1 MDPSSN
7 QNPESF
13 PTENQEENELNQIDN
28 HEGVEPIYVMTL
40 ELEQGK
46 AEQIKI
52 FSDSEPSELAYA
64 FCKEHDLDYN
74 AHEYL
79 TEKIE
84 VLLNQYKNNAEDNS
98 QIEEVEDEHG
108 LTESNNNSN
117 NNLNEKKGKFVYRTY
132 DVEDDNNEKNVNVN
146 NIVGNDENSLRYSE
160 NSSLRNQK
168 NKNFERNKKFNQ
180 DDEIVISNNSERKVI
195 NDNKRD
201 NLIQIDNNEIEIDN
215 KIENKNNKNK
225 KEKYNIN
232 EIENDNENNYEN
244 NINEIENE
252 NENNYENNI
261 NEIENDNE
269 NNYENNNINEIENN
283 NENEKYYVNEE
294 NIENQDENI
303 NNDLEEVDIDNMN
316 ENKNDIKEDFIATS
330 SNNLVSENSNSSP
343 NKTENIHSEIN
354 NFLIKN
360 KNDIKEKPDI
370 KNIINKNQIS
380 SNHNNNTNTSSSNK
394 NNNSNPIKVKKNN
407 NLSENENIKVK
418 QKQNKQKQKS
428 NDFIPLS
435 TKKHISNINNP
446 NQNMTTNSSFSV
458 QMNILNKCPSNYS
471 KISGGSIFD
480 RLFMDSE
487 MRRLVPKKPCH
498 FGYRNEK
505 ENENNENDIN
515 NKLYKTQPTSANRK
529 KEKLIIQD
537 ENGNNVNYGEYM
549 YNRDKDIRK
558 NHLEEMEEIK
568 KKIEDE
574 EVEKCSFRPKV
585 NTEFNNRLNDNQ
597 TSMPLSYKR
606 QLSKSKLERLEKEY
620 NQKYPFKPSINDN
633 YKTDLSFNE
642 RQQFFSNL
650 YKQRHKELCNLI
662 NNNKEDENGKPMF
675 RPTLVSKPL
684 NSFNKN
690 YNNLD
695 VYTRNYTI
703 AKQEEDKRDTL
714 YNKYY
719 RNKKEN
725 PIPVQNS
732 KRQNKKIIDK
742 IHKSVFDTIFKELDS
757 DQDGLISPIHINT
770 EKLPNQIITIIEPLI
785 NELKD
790 DNQTL
795 SNEDFLNAM
804 NSLYNDL
811 TIVDK
816 HTLINTYRNTAKRSN
831 SLSNKNNATINSKM
845 NLQNK
850 SKISNKN
857 VNSLDNKRK
866 IDVNTERLANN
877 HDKRIEQMFDNYM
890 RIYNNKDYNNIY
902 FDNNYNNQHTVQSS
916 NLNKSEYF
924 NNRNNNTSIRDNNNS
939 EFSSICNFTFDN
951 YMKSLN

>member
-1 MDPSSN
+1 MDPSPN
-7 QNPESF
+7 PNPESF
-13 PTENQEENELNQIDN
+13 PSENQEDTEPNQIDN
-28 HEGVEPIYVMTL
+28 HEGIEPIYVMTL

-52 FSDSEPSELAYA
+52 FSDSEPNELAYA

-132 DVEDDNNEKNVNVN
+132 DVEDENNEKNDMG
-146 NIVGNDENSLRYSE
+146 NIGNDENSLRYSE

-168 NKNFERNKKFNQ
+168 NKILERNKKNNE
-180 DDEIVISNNSERKVI
+180 DDEVVISEGTERKGG
-195 NDNKRD
+195 NDNKND
-201 NLIQIDNNEIEIDN
+201 NLIQIDDENVN
-215 KIENKNNKNK
+215 KELEEDDMENMNKNN
-225 KEKYNIN
+225 
-232 EIENDNENNYEN
+232 
-244 NINEIENE
+244 
-252 NENNYENNI
+252 
-261 NEIENDNE
+261 
-269 NNYENNNINEIENN
+269 
-283 NENEKYYVNEE
+283 
-294 NIENQDENI
+294 
-303 NNDLEEVDIDNMN
+303 
-316 ENKNDIKEDFIATS
+316 NDIKENFIATS
-330 SNNLVSENSNSSP
+330 SNNLVSENSNYNNTSP
-343 NKTENIHSEIN
+343 NKTDNIHSEIN
-354 NFLIKN
+354 NFLLKN
-360 KNDIKEKPDI
+360 QNEIEGKSDLN
-370 KNIINKNQIS
+370 NIINNNQLS
-380 SNHNNNTNTSSSNK
+380 SNNNNTNTSSSNTK
-394 NNNSNPIKVKKNN
+394 YKSKPIKVKKNS
-407 NLSENENIKVK
+407 NLSENENNKL
-418 QKQNKQKQKS
+418 KQNQKKQKS
-428 NDFIPLS
+428 NDFVPLS
-435 TKKHISNINNP
+435 NKKHISNINNP

-505 ENENNENDIN
+505 ENENNDNN
-515 NKLYKTQPTSANRK
+515 NKLYKTQPTSAKRK

-549 YNRDKDIRK
+549 YKRDKDYRK

-585 NTEFNNRLNDNQ
+585 NTEFNNKLSENQ
-597 TSMPLSYKR
+597 SSMPSSYKR

-633 YKTDLSFNE
+633 YKTNLTFNE

-650 YKQRHKELCNLI
+650 YKQRHKELCNII

-684 NSFNKN
+684 NTFNKN
-690 YNNLD
+690 NNNLD

-770 EKLPNQIITIIEPLI
+770 EKLPKQIITIIEPLI

-795 SNEDFLNAM
+795 SNEDFINAM

-816 HTLINTYRNTAKRSN
+816 HTLINTYRNTSKRSN
-831 SLSNKNNATINSKM
+831 SLSNNKNNTTINSKM

-850 SKISNKN
+850 STINKNKN
-857 VNSLDNKRK
+857 VSSVDNKRK

-924 NNRNNNTSIRDNNNS
+924 NNKNNNTSIRDNNNS

>member
-1 MDPSSN
+1 MDPSPN
-7 QNPESF
+7 PNPESF
-13 PTENQEENELNQIDN
+13 PSENQEDTEPNQIDN
-28 HEGVEPIYVMTL
+28 HEGIEPIYVMTL

-52 FSDSEPSELAYA
+52 FSDSEPNELAYA

-132 DVEDDNNEKNVNVN
+132 DVEDENNEKNDMG
-146 NIVGNDENSLRYSE
+146 NIGNDENSLRYSE

-168 NKNFERNKKFNQ
+168 NKILERNKKNNE
-180 DDEIVISNNSERKVI
+180 DDEVVISEGTERKGG
-195 NDNKRD
+195 NDNKND
-201 NLIQIDNNEIEIDN
+201 NLIQIDDENVN
-215 KIENKNNKNK
+215 KELEEDDMENMNKNN
-225 KEKYNIN
+225 
-232 EIENDNENNYEN
+232 
-244 NINEIENE
+244 
-252 NENNYENNI
+252 
-261 NEIENDNE
+261 
-269 NNYENNNINEIENN
+269 
-283 NENEKYYVNEE
+283 
-294 NIENQDENI
+294 
-303 NNDLEEVDIDNMN
+303 
-316 ENKNDIKEDFIATS
+316 NDIKENFIATS
-330 SNNLVSENSNSSP
+330 SNNLVSENSNYNNTSP
-343 NKTENIHSEIN
+343 NKTDNIHSEIN
-354 NFLIKN
+354 NFLLKN
-360 KNDIKEKPDI
+360 QNEIEGKSDLN
-370 KNIINKNQIS
+370 NIINNNQLS
-380 SNHNNNTNTSSSNK
+380 SNNNNTNISSSNTK
-394 NNNSNPIKVKKNN
+394 YKSKPIKVKKNS
-407 NLSENENIKVK
+407 NLSENENNKL
-418 QKQNKQKQKS
+418 KQNQKKQKS
-428 NDFIPLS
+428 NDFVPLS
-435 TKKHISNINNP
+435 NKKHISNINNP

-505 ENENNENDIN
+505 ENENNDNN
-515 NKLYKTQPTSANRK
+515 NKLYKTQPTSAKRK

-684 NSFNKN
+684 NTFNKN
-690 YNNLD
+690 NNNLD

-770 EKLPNQIITIIEPLI
+770 EKLPKQIITIIEPLI

-795 SNEDFLNAM
+795 SNEDFINAM

-816 HTLINTYRNTAKRSN
+816 HTLINTYRNTSKRSN
-831 SLSNKNNATINSKM
+831 SLSNNKNNTTINSKM

-850 SKISNKN
+850 STINKNKN
-857 VNSLDNKRK
+857 VSSVDNKRK

-924 NNRNNNTSIRDNNNS
+924 NNKNNNTSIRDNNNS

>member
-1 MDPSSN
+1 MDPSPN
-7 QNPESF
+7 PNPESF
-13 PTENQEENELNQIDN
+13 PSENQEDTEPNQIDN
-28 HEGVEPIYVMTL
+28 HEGIEPIYVMTL

-52 FSDSEPSELAYA
+52 FSDSEPNELAYA

-132 DVEDDNNEKNVNVN
+132 DVEDENNEKNDMG
-146 NIVGNDENSLRYSE
+146 NIGNDENSLRYSE

-168 NKNFERNKKFNQ
+168 NKILERNKKNNE
-180 DDEIVISNNSERKVI
+180 DDEVVISEGTERKGG
-195 NDNKRD
+195 NDNKNN
-201 NLIQIDNNEIEIDN
+201 NLIQIDDENVN
-215 KIENKNNKNK
+215 KELEEDDMENMNKNN
-225 KEKYNIN
+225 
-232 EIENDNENNYEN
+232 
-244 NINEIENE
+244 
-252 NENNYENNI
+252 
-261 NEIENDNE
+261 
-269 NNYENNNINEIENN
+269 
-283 NENEKYYVNEE
+283 
-294 NIENQDENI
+294 
-303 NNDLEEVDIDNMN
+303 
-316 ENKNDIKEDFIATS
+316 NDIKENFIATS
-330 SNNLVSENSNSSP
+330 SNNLVSENSNYNNTSP
-343 NKTENIHSEIN
+343 NKTDNIHSEIN
-354 NFLIKN
+354 NFLLKN
-360 KNDIKEKPDI
+360 QNEIEGKSDLN
-370 KNIINKNQIS
+370 NIINNNQLS
-380 SNHNNNTNTSSSNK
+380 SNNNNTNTSSSNTK
-394 NNNSNPIKVKKNN
+394 YKSKPIKVKKNS
-407 NLSENENIKVK
+407 NLSENENNKL
-418 QKQNKQKQKS
+418 KQNQKKQKS
-428 NDFIPLS
+428 NDFVPLS
-435 TKKHISNINNP
+435 NKKHISNINNP

-505 ENENNENDIN
+505 ENENNDNN
-515 NKLYKTQPTSANRK
+515 NKLYKTQPTSAKRK

-549 YNRDKDIRK
+549 YKRDKDYRK

-585 NTEFNNRLNDNQ
+585 NTEFNNKLSENQ
-597 TSMPLSYKR
+597 SSMPSSYKR

-633 YKTDLSFNE
+633 YKTNLTFNE

-650 YKQRHKELCNLI
+650 YKQRHKELCNII

-684 NSFNKN
+684 NTFNKN
-690 YNNLD
+690 NNNLD

-770 EKLPNQIITIIEPLI
+770 EKLPNQILTIIEPLI

-795 SNEDFLNAM
+795 SNEDFINAM

-816 HTLINTYRNTAKRSN
+816 HTLINTYRNTSKRSN
-831 SLSNKNNATINSKM
+831 SLSNNKNNTTINSKM

-850 SKISNKN
+850 STINKNKN
-857 VNSLDNKRK
+857 VSSVDNKRK

-924 NNRNNNTSIRDNNNS
+924 NNKNNNTSIRDNNNS

>member
-7 QNPESF
+7 PNPESF
-13 PTENQEENELNQIDN
+13 PTENQEDTEPNQIDN
-28 HEGVEPIYVMTL
+28 HEGIEPIYVMTL

-52 FSDSEPSELAYA
+52 FSDSEPNELAYA

-132 DVEDDNNEKNVNVN
+132 DVEDENNEKNDMG
-146 NIVGNDENSLRYSE
+146 NIGNDENSLRYSE

-168 NKNFERNKKFNQ
+168 NKILERNKKNNE
-180 DDEIVISNNSERKVI
+180 DDEVVISEGTERKGG
-195 NDNKRD
+195 NDNKND
-201 NLIQIDNNEIEIDN
+201 NLIQIDDENVN
-215 KIENKNNKNK
+215 KELEEDDMENMNKNN
-225 KEKYNIN
+225 
-232 EIENDNENNYEN
+232 
-244 NINEIENE
+244 
-252 NENNYENNI
+252 
-261 NEIENDNE
+261 
-269 NNYENNNINEIENN
+269 
-283 NENEKYYVNEE
+283 
-294 NIENQDENI
+294 
-303 NNDLEEVDIDNMN
+303 
-316 ENKNDIKEDFIATS
+316 NDIKENFIATS
-330 SNNLVSENSNSSP
+330 SNNLVSENSNYNNTSP
-343 NKTENIHSEIN
+343 NKTDNIHSEIN
-354 NFLIKN
+354 NFLLKN
-360 KNDIKEKPDI
+360 QNEIEGKSDLN
-370 KNIINKNQIS
+370 NIINNNQLS
-380 SNHNNNTNTSSSNK
+380 SNNNNTNTSSSNTK
-394 NNNSNPIKVKKNN
+394 YKSKPIKVKKNS
-407 NLSENENIKVK
+407 NLSENENNKL
-418 QKQNKQKQKS
+418 KQNQKKQKS
-428 NDFIPLS
+428 NDFVPLS
-435 TKKHISNINNP
+435 NKKHISNINNP

-505 ENENNENDIN
+505 ENENNDNN
-515 NKLYKTQPTSANRK
+515 NKLYKTQPTSAKRK

-549 YNRDKDIRK
+549 YKRDKDYRK

-585 NTEFNNRLNDNQ
+585 NTEFNNKLSENQ
-597 TSMPLSYKR
+597 SSMPSSYKR

-633 YKTDLSFNE
+633 YKTNLTFNE

-650 YKQRHKELCNLI
+650 YKQRHKELCNII

-684 NSFNKN
+684 NTFNKN
-690 YNNLD
+690 NNNLD

-770 EKLPNQIITIIEPLI
+770 EKLPKQIITIIEPLI

-795 SNEDFLNAM
+795 SNEDFINAM

-816 HTLINTYRNTAKRSN
+816 HTLINTYRNTSKRSN
-831 SLSNKNNATINSKM
+831 SLSNNKNNTTINSKM

-850 SKISNKN
+850 STINKNKN
-857 VNSLDNKRK
+857 VSSVDNKRK

-924 NNRNNNTSIRDNNNS
+924 NNKNNNTSIRDNNNS

>member
-7 QNPESF
+7 PNPESF
-13 PTENQEENELNQIDN
+13 PTENQEDTEPNQIDN
-28 HEGVEPIYVMTL
+28 HEGIEPIYVMTL

-52 FSDSEPSELAYA
+52 FSDSEPNELAYA

-132 DVEDDNNEKNVNVN
+132 DVEDENNEKNDMG
-146 NIVGNDENSLRYSE
+146 NIGNDENSLRYSE

-168 NKNFERNKKFNQ
+168 NKILERNKKNNE
-180 DDEIVISNNSERKVI
+180 DDEVVISEGTERKGG
-195 NDNKRD
+195 NDNKND
-201 NLIQIDNNEIEIDN
+201 NLIQIDDENVN
-215 KIENKNNKNK
+215 KELEEDDMENMNKNN
-225 KEKYNIN
+225 
-232 EIENDNENNYEN
+232 
-244 NINEIENE
+244 
-252 NENNYENNI
+252 
-261 NEIENDNE
+261 
-269 NNYENNNINEIENN
+269 
-283 NENEKYYVNEE
+283 
-294 NIENQDENI
+294 
-303 NNDLEEVDIDNMN
+303 
-316 ENKNDIKEDFIATS
+316 NDIKENFIATS
-330 SNNLVSENSNSSP
+330 SNNLVSENSNYNNTSP
-343 NKTENIHSEIN
+343 NKTDNIHSEIN
-354 NFLIKN
+354 NFLLKN
-360 KNDIKEKPDI
+360 QNEIEGKSDLN
-370 KNIINKNQIS
+370 NIINNNQLS
-380 SNHNNNTNTSSSNK
+380 SNNNNTNTSSSNTK
-394 NNNSNPIKVKKNN
+394 YKSKPIKVKKNS
-407 NLSENENIKVK
+407 NLSENENNKL
-418 QKQNKQKQKS
+418 KQNQKKQKS
-428 NDFIPLS
+428 NDFVPLS
-435 TKKHISNINNP
+435 NKKHISNLNNP

-505 ENENNENDIN
+505 ENENNDNN
-515 NKLYKTQPTSANRK
+515 NKLYKTQPTSAKRK

-549 YNRDKDIRK
+549 YKRDKDYRK

-585 NTEFNNRLNDNQ
+585 NTEFNNKLSENQ
-597 TSMPLSYKR
+597 SSMPSSYKR

-633 YKTDLSFNE
+633 YKTNLTFNE

-650 YKQRHKELCNLI
+650 YKQRHKELCNII

-684 NSFNKN
+684 NTFNKN
-690 YNNLD
+690 NNNLD

-770 EKLPNQIITIIEPLI
+770 EKLPKQIITIIEPLI

-795 SNEDFLNAM
+795 SNEDFINAM

-816 HTLINTYRNTAKRSN
+816 HTLINTYRNTSKRSN
-831 SLSNKNNATINSKM
+831 SLSNNKNNTTINSKM

-850 SKISNKN
+850 STINKNKN
-857 VNSLDNKRK
+857 VSSVDNKRK

-924 NNRNNNTSIRDNNNS
+924 NNKNNNTSIRDNNNS

>member
-7 QNPESF
+7 PNPESF
-13 PTENQEENELNQIDN
+13 QTENQEDTEPNQIDN
-28 HEGVEPIYVMTL
+28 HEGIEPIYVMTL

-52 FSDSEPSELAYA
+52 FSDSEPNELAYA

-132 DVEDDNNEKNVNVN
+132 DVEDENNEKNVNIN
-146 NIVGNDENSLRYSE
+146 NIGGNDENSLRYSE
-160 NSSLRNQK
+160 NSSLRNQR
-168 NKNFERNKKFNQ
+168 NKNLERNKKNNE
-180 DDEIVISNNSERKVI
+180 DDEIVISENSERK
-195 NDNKRD
+195 KD
-201 NLIQIDNNEIEIDN
+201 NLIQIDNND
-215 KIENKNNKNK
+215 
-225 KEKYNIN
+225 
-232 EIENDNENNYEN
+232 NDNN
-244 NINEIENE
+244 
-252 NENNYENNI
+252 
-261 NEIENDNE
+261 
-269 NNYENNNINEIENN
+269 
-283 NENEKYYVNEE
+283 
-294 NIENQDENI
+294 DENI
-303 NNDLEEVDIDNMN
+303 NKELEEEDIDNMN
-316 ENKNDIKEDFIATS
+316 QNQNDIKEDFIATS
-330 SNNLVSENSNSSP
+330 SNNLVSENSNTSP

-354 NFLIKN
+354 NFLSKN
-360 KNDIKEKPDI
+360 RNDIEEKPDLN
-370 KNIINKNQIS
+370 NIINNNHIS
-380 SNHNNNTNTSSSNK
+380 SNNNNTNTSSSNTK
-394 NNNSNPIKVKKNN
+394 YKSKPIKVKKNS
-407 NLSENENIKVK
+407 NLSENEKHK
-418 QKQNKQKQKS
+418 LKQNKKKQKS
-428 NDFIPLS
+428 NEFIPLS
-435 TKKHISNINNP
+435 NKKHVSNLNNP

-498 FGYRNEK
+498 FGYRHEK

-515 NKLYKTQPTSANRK
+515 NKLYKTQPTSAKRK

-549 YNRDKDIRK
+549 YNRDKDFRK

-585 NTEFNNRLNDNQ
+585 NTEFNNKLSENQ
-597 TSMPLSYKR
+597 TSMPSSYKR

-690 YNNLD
+690 NNNLD

-725 PIPVQNS
+725 PISVQNS

-770 EKLPNQIITIIEPLI
+770 EKLPNQILTIIEPLI

-795 SNEDFLNAM
+795 SNEDFINAM

-811 TIVDK
+811 TLVDK
-816 HTLINTYRNTAKRSN
+816 HTLINTYRNTSKRSK
-831 SLSNKNNATINSKM
+831 SISTNNNTTINSKM

-850 SKISNKN
+850 SKINKNKN
-857 VNSLDNKRK
+857 VSSLDNKRK

-890 RIYNNKDYNNIY
+890 RTYNNKDYNNIY
-902 FDNNYNNQHTVQSS
+902 FDNNNYNNQHTVQSS

>member
-1 MDPSSN
+1 MDPSPN
-7 QNPESF
+7 PNPESF
-13 PTENQEENELNQIDN
+13 PTENQEDTEPNQIDN
-28 HEGVEPIYVMTL
+28 HEGIEPIYVMTL

-52 FSDSEPSELAYA
+52 FSDSEPNELAYA

-132 DVEDDNNEKNVNVN
+132 DVEDENNEKNVNIN
-146 NIVGNDENSLRYSE
+146 NIGGNDENSLRYSE
-160 NSSLRNQK
+160 NSSLRNQR
-168 NKNFERNKKFNQ
+168 NKNLERNKKNNE
-180 DDEIVISNNSERKVI
+180 DDEVVISEGTERKGG
-195 NDNKRD
+195 NDNKND
-201 NLIQIDNNEIEIDN
+201 NLIQIDDENVN
-215 KIENKNNKNK
+215 KELEEDDMENMNKNN
-225 KEKYNIN
+225 
-232 EIENDNENNYEN
+232 
-244 NINEIENE
+244 
-252 NENNYENNI
+252 
-261 NEIENDNE
+261 
-269 NNYENNNINEIENN
+269 
-283 NENEKYYVNEE
+283 
-294 NIENQDENI
+294 
-303 NNDLEEVDIDNMN
+303 
-316 ENKNDIKEDFIATS
+316 NDIKENFIATS
-330 SNNLVSENSNSSP
+330 SNNLVSENSNYNNTSP
-343 NKTENIHSEIN
+343 NKTDNIHSEIN
-354 NFLIKN
+354 NFLLKN
-360 KNDIKEKPDI
+360 QNEIEGKSDLN
-370 KNIINKNQIS
+370 NIINNNQLS
-380 SNHNNNTNTSSSNK
+380 SNNNNTNTSSSNTK
-394 NNNSNPIKVKKNN
+394 YKSKPIKVKKNS
-407 NLSENENIKVK
+407 NLSENENNKL
-418 QKQNKQKQKS
+418 KQNQKKQKS
-428 NDFIPLS
+428 NDFVPLS
-435 TKKHISNINNP
+435 NKKHISNINNP

-505 ENENNENDIN
+505 ENENNDNN
-515 NKLYKTQPTSANRK
+515 NKLYKTQPTSAKRK

-549 YNRDKDIRK
+549 YKRDKDYRK

-585 NTEFNNRLNDNQ
+585 NTEFNNKLSENQ
-597 TSMPLSYKR
+597 SSMPSSYKR

-633 YKTDLSFNE
+633 YKTNLTFNE

-650 YKQRHKELCNLI
+650 YKQRHKELCNII

-684 NSFNKN
+684 NTFNKN
-690 YNNLD
+690 NNNLD
-695 VYTRNYTI
+695 VYTRNYPI

-770 EKLPNQIITIIEPLI
+770 EKLPKQIITIIEPLI

-795 SNEDFLNAM
+795 SNEDFINAM

-816 HTLINTYRNTAKRSN
+816 HTLINTYRNTSKRSN
-831 SLSNKNNATINSKM
+831 SLSNNKNNTTINSKM

-850 SKISNKN
+850 STINKNKN
-857 VNSLDNKRK
+857 VSSVDNKRK

-924 NNRNNNTSIRDNNNS
+924 NNKNNNTSIRDNNNS

>member
-13 PTENQEENELNQIDN
+13 PTENQEETELNQIDN
-28 HEGVEPIYVMTL
+28 HEGIEPIYVMTL

-52 FSDSEPSELAYA
+52 YSDSEPSELAYA

-132 DVEDDNNEKNVNVN
+132 DVEDENNEKNVNIN
-146 NIVGNDENSLRYSE
+146 NIGGNDENSLRYSE
-160 NSSLRNQK
+160 NSSLRNQR
-168 NKNFERNKKFNQ
+168 NKNLERNKKNNE
-180 DDEIVISNNSERKVI
+180 DDEIVISENSERK
-195 NDNKRD
+195 KD
-201 NLIQIDNNEIEIDN
+201 NLIQIDNND
-215 KIENKNNKNK
+215 
-225 KEKYNIN
+225 
-232 EIENDNENNYEN
+232 NDNN
-244 NINEIENE
+244 
-252 NENNYENNI
+252 
-261 NEIENDNE
+261 
-269 NNYENNNINEIENN
+269 
-283 NENEKYYVNEE
+283 
-294 NIENQDENI
+294 DENI
-303 NNDLEEVDIDNMN
+303 NKELEEEDIDNMN
-316 ENKNDIKEDFIATS
+316 QNQNDIKEDFIATS
-330 SNNLVSENSNSSP
+330 SNNLVSENSNTSP

-354 NFLIKN
+354 NFLSKN
-360 KNDIKEKPDI
+360 RNDIEEKPDLN
-370 KNIINKNQIS
+370 NIINNNHIS
-380 SNHNNNTNTSSSNK
+380 SNNNNTNTSSSNTK
-394 NNNSNPIKVKKNN
+394 YKSKPIKVKKNS
-407 NLSENENIKVK
+407 NLSENEKHK
-418 QKQNKQKQKS
+418 LKQNKKKQKS
-428 NDFIPLS
+428 NEFIPLS
-435 TKKHISNINNP
+435 NKKHVSNLNNP

-498 FGYRNEK
+498 FGYRHEK

-515 NKLYKTQPTSANRK
+515 NKLYKTQPTSAKRK

-549 YNRDKDIRK
+549 YNRDKDFRK

-585 NTEFNNRLNDNQ
+585 NTEFNNKLSENQ
-597 TSMPLSYKR
+597 SSMPSSYKR

-690 YNNLD
+690 NNNLD

-725 PIPVQNS
+725 PISVQNS

-770 EKLPNQIITIIEPLI
+770 EKLPNQILTIIEPLI

-795 SNEDFLNAM
+795 SNEDFINAM

-811 TIVDK
+811 TLVDK
-816 HTLINTYRNTAKRSN
+816 HTLINTYRNTSKRSK
-831 SLSNKNNATINSKM
+831 SISTNNNTTINSKM

-850 SKISNKN
+850 SKINKNKN
-857 VNSLDNKRK
+857 VSSLDNKRK

-890 RIYNNKDYNNIY
+890 RTYNNKDYNNIY
-902 FDNNYNNQHTVQSS
+902 FDNNNYNNQHTVQSS